1 MLQHKSY
8 TTTILFKNKN
18 YSHYNQLSMTHAKF
32 SRQNFAVARGDITFH
47 WKYSVV
53 FMSLVFCAP
62 ELYFSCKKRKVAGTH
77 VAIILKYISWTIIVR
92 RSLESAKP
100 FVNEED
106 KA

>member
-1 MLQHKSY
+1 
-8 TTTILFKNKN
+8 
-18 YSHYNQLSMTHAKF
+18 MTHAKF

-62 ELYFSCKKRKVAGTH
+62 ELSELFFSCKKIKVAGTH

>member
-1 MLQHKSY
+1 
-8 TTTILFKNKN
+8 
-18 YSHYNQLSMTHAKF
+18 MTHAKF

-62 ELYFSCKKRKVAGTH
+62 ELSELSELFFSCKKRKVAGTH
-77 VAIILKYISWTIIVR
+77 FAIILKYISWTIIVR

>member
-1 MLQHKSY
+1 
-8 TTTILFKNKN
+8 
-18 YSHYNQLSMTHAKF
+18 MTHAKF
-32 SRQNFAVARGDITFH
+32 SHQNFAVARGDITFH

>member
-1 MLQHKSY
+1 
-8 TTTILFKNKN
+8 
-18 YSHYNQLSMTHAKF
+18 MTHAKF

-77 VAIILKYISWTIIVR
+77 VAIILKYISRTIIVR

-106 KA
+106 KAEQYTYVKKTSVTKISRALSVV